1 MMAFKVTRE
10 RIASGTFP
18 SWAGPMRLHFNSLA
32 DFANVPVLAPIGWW
46 VVRDGD
52 SIKVYSESKYRE
64 LYK

>member
-1 MMAFKVTRE
+1 MLAFKVTRE
-10 RIASGTFP
+10 RIESGTFP
-18 SWAGPMRLHFNSLA
+18 SWAGPMKLCFNSLV

-64 LYK
+64 LY